1 MIEIKADAYSGTMEQ
16 PLPIGRRGEK
26 LVRTVVFDINGL
38 REIYGDG
45 TWTVVFKRPGI
56 DETPYNVSNKWTSAE
71 GLACW
76 DIDRTD
82 SGTYG
87 YGKVE
92 LRYYP
97 TALNQEND
105 ELSKIYKSKVWITYT
120 EDSLGEDGSV
130 PSPYSDLLN
139 IIRSAR
145 DEVLGL
151 YEQFEDAVTQMM
163 NPDWAETNSSLP
175 TFIRNKPYIPQLPSD
190 VGALSVTLKGSPNG
204 LAELDA
210 NGFVKSSQLPSYID
224 DILEFESD
232 NDFPEEGESGKIY
245 LSTNTN
251 TIYRWSGSSY
261 VAIPVGLS
269 LGTTSETAFRGDY
282 GNIAY
287 NHALSSHFSG
297 SYTDLTNKPTIG
309 NGTITIK
316 KNDGTSVD
324 SFDLNSTNN
333 KDINLPAQTQ
343 SDWNT
348 SDTTSPAYIL
358 NKPNMSNYTKVRI
371 LTAAEYA
378 ALSTAEKNSDTLYF
392 IKDSGGAWL
401 AQTVENSTNSVPS
414 SKVLYDIYQ
423 TIMPQ
428 DLTNK
433 LSFVQTFTP
442 HDWGCKLYKR
452 GGYYWFWLNIT
463 WDTQPSGN
471 VITVDD
477 QYITDIS
484 GPANS
489 SASLNWNAMSNNGV
503 QIHLFLRNAGIQING
518 FNSSN
523 FTANDG
529 IREWI
534 VFPDCLPTITS

>member
-1 MIEIKADAYSGTMEQ
+1 MIEIKADAYNGTKEQ
-16 PLPIGRRGEK
+16 PLPIGRMGEK
-26 LVRTVVFDINGL
+26 LARTIMFDISSL
-38 REIYGDG
+38 KETYGEG
-45 TWTVVFKRPGI
+45 TWNIVFQRPGL
-56 DETPYNVSNKWTSAE
+56 DESPYDVSNKWTNSE
-71 GLACW
+71 GYACW
-76 DIDRTD
+76 DVDRSDT
-82 SGTYG
+82 GVFG

-97 TALNQEND
+97 TALNFENNN
-105 ELSKIYKSKVWITYT
+105 ELSKIYKSKIWITYT
-120 EDSLGEDGSV
+120 EYSLGEDGSV
-130 PSPYSDLLN
+130 PSPYSDLVD
-139 IIRSAR
+139 IISDLRNKMLQTYA
-145 DEVLGL
+145 E
-151 YEQFEDAVTQMM
+151 FEAVVDRML
-163 NPDWAETNSSLP
+163 NPDWAETDSSVP
-175 TFIRNKPYIPQLPSD
+175 TFIRNKPYIPQYPSD
-190 VGALSVTLKGSPNG
+190 VGALAATLKGSPNG
-204 LAELDA
+204 VAELDE

-224 DILEFESD
+224 DILEFDTISE
-232 NDFPEEGESGKIY
+232 FPSEGEAGKIY
-245 LSTNTN
+245 LSTDTN

-269 LGTTSETAFRGDY
+269 LGTTSETAFRGDH
-282 GNIAY
+282 GQIAY
-287 NHALSSHFSG
+287 NHALSQHFSG
-297 SYTDLTNKPTIG
+297 SYTDLTDKPTIG
-309 NGTITIK
+309 NGTVSIK
-316 KNDGTSVD
+316 KGGTLVD
-324 SFDLNSTNN
+324 SFNLNDTAN
-333 KDINLPAQTQ
+333 KDINIPAQVQ
-343 SDWNT
+343 SDWNG
-348 SDTTSPAYIL
+348 SDTSSPAYIL
-358 NKPNMSNYTKVRI
+358 NKPDMSYYGKVRI
-371 LTAAEYA
+371 VTAAEYE
-378 ALSTAEKNSDTLYF
+378 ALSTADKNSDTLYF

-401 AQTVENSTNSVPS
+401 VQTIDNNRNTVPS

-423 TIMPQ
+423 TIAPQ

-433 LSFVQTFTP
+433 LTFVQTFTP

-452 GGYYWFWLNIT
+452 GGYYWFWINIT

-477 QYITDIS
+477 QYIVDIS